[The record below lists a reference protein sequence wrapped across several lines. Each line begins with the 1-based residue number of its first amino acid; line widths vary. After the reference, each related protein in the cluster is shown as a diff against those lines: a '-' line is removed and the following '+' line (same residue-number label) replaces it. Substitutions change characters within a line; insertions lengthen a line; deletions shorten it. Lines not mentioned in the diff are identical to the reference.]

1 MISNKD
7 YPLVDRVSSNSR
19 FNLLMWLVRYKMNNP
34 DVVEIEIDS
43 HNY

>member
-1 MISNKD
+1 MISRKD
-7 YPLVDRVSSNSR
+7 YPLVDRISSNSR
-19 FNLLMWLVRYKMNNP
+19 FNLLMWLAKYQMNNP